1 MNSLSDLP
9 HIAHHATANT
19 LAGYEKYFILT
30 CHQLMLELPCIQH
43 NQGAGFDY
51 FYPGQSKTGVFVG
64 IFRAWV
70 KDNPFR
76 SDLNDVV

>member
-1 MNSLSDLP
+1 ML
-9 HIAHHATANT
+9 
-19 LAGYEKYFILT
+19 KLT
-30 CHQLMLELPCIQH
+30 CTQH

-51 FYPGQSKTGVFVG
+51 FYPGQSKTGVFTG

-70 KDNPFR
+70 KDNPVR